1 MATKKLGKQSVFLA
15 ALSICGQVKQAA
27 ILAEIDRG
35 SHYYWMD
42 HDPAYPALFA
52 DAKIQAIQDW
62 EDEAVERA
70 TVGVFEPTTYR
81 GAFVFP
87 VIGYEKDPETKK
99 PDPNRPIFGK
109 APYGMWKK
117 SDRLLEFLLKG
128 AKPEVYGDRVKD
140 SGKGVQQ
147 EFKFKGSMEELLA
160 IYRDL
165 AANEANDDE

>member
-35 SHYYWMD
+35 SHDYWMD

-62 EDEAVERA
+62 QDEAVERA

-87 VIGYEKDPETKK
+87 VIGHEKDPETKK

-109 APYGMWKK
+109 TPYGMWKK

-128 AKPEVYGDRVKD
+128 AKPEVYGRTTMNLFRRASAVP
-140 SGKGVQQ
+140 
-147 EFKFKGSMEELLA
+147 EPA
-160 IYRDL
+160 P
-165 AANEANDDE
+165 